1 MRHSLNEYGTAV
13 AVVGV
18 TAVICLGSSGY
29 APGALPVFPARDHA
43 QAVQQRQRDV
53 AQILSQLSD
62 ASRTAGKARDTS
74 HSTGCKAIVTSNLI
88 RDPNALVRR
97 SPHMYVTSASLAYMP
112 AHLLNLPPPVRP

>member
-18 TAVICLGSSGY
+18 TAVICLGSAGY

-74 HSTGCKAIVTSNLI
+74 KLI

-97 SPHMYVTSASLAYMP
+97 SPHVYVTSASLVYMP